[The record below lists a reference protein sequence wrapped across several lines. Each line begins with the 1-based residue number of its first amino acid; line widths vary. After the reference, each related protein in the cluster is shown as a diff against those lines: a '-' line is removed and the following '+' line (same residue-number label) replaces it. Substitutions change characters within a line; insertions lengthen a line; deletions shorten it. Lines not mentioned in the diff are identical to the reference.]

1 MVRFWRWWAS
11 VCGQFTFD
19 SPACIGARLAMER
32 REKSR
37 FTKGNLGITVA
48 TYGLLALASV
58 VSFSLPQS
66 LQSTSGAPMP
76 GNPPPPSN
84 QIRLAGVVRDF
95 PKSNAAFQTA
105 ASGGNGHYAGNV
117 GVFLGTTDQP
127 VYTGSGHKITTQ
139 WRDSASNNIA
149 PNMYHVKMILPYAC
163 TGVHMAGTVLMK
175 TGAYIDSF
183 DSSDGAYGSAGN
195 LLLPTQVST
204 NLTSAAAVTVQS
216 GCTVNG
222 DLECGP

>member
-1 MVRFWRWWAS
+1 
-11 VCGQFTFD
+11 
-19 SPACIGARLAMER
+19 MER

-105 ASGGNGHYAGNV
+105 ASGGNGHYANNIALA
-117 GVFLGTTDQP
+117 LGGDDRP
-127 VYTGSGHKITTQ
+127 VYTGYGFRVTSEWHDTAG
-139 WRDSASNNIA
+139 RNIA
-149 PNMYHVKMILPYAC
+149 PHMKGVDHGFQAGYC
-163 TGVHMAGTVLMK
+163 TGVHTDGPLYLKNTAL
-175 TGAYIDSF
+175 IDGF
-183 DSSDGAYGSAGN
+183 DSSSGSYGVAGN
-195 LLLPTQVST
+195 
-204 NLTSAAAVTVQS
+204 S
-216 GCTVNG
+216 G
-222 DLECGP
+222 